1 MSRSED
7 LRLIALA
14 EFASAGY
21 AATSLQRIA
30 DLAGASKASVLYH
43 YDSKEQLLE
52 AALAPALDD
61 LSALID
67 ETAARGLD
75 REHRAA
81 FVERFVDYLLDHR
94 QVVHLVINQGATLE
108 DVPVMQRALVQMRRV
123 ADLFDLAASSPV
135 EKLRYGIAL
144 GGAAYCLAA
153 ARQLDVVEEEPEVL
167 RAGLLVVISELL
179 VPVTDPATEPVADP
193 AC

>member
-1 MSRSED
+1 MPRSED

-153 ARQLDVVEEEPEVL
+153 ARQLDVVEEEPHVL
-167 RAGLLVVISELL
+167 RAGLLAVISELL
-179 VPVTDPATEPVADP
+179 LPVTVADP
-193 AC
+193 AR